1 MNGIEQ
7 LLRGALSSLDSP
19 EVRIS
24 WVRRKQQYS
33 CRIYASNRT
42 KTGHGTGATV
52 SEAISAAVASRMGAD
67 NVSAY

>member
-1 MNGIEQ
+1 MTGIEQ
-7 LLRGALSSLDSP
+7 LIRGALSSLDSP

-24 WVRRKQQYS
+24 WVRRKQEYS

-52 SEAISAAVASRMGAD
+52 AEAVEAAVASRMGAD
-67 NVSAY
+67 DVATH

>member
-1 MNGIEQ
+1 MTGIEQ
-7 LLRGALSSLDSP
+7 LIRGALSSLDSP

-24 WVRRKQQYS
+24 WVRRKQAYS

-52 SEAISAAVASRMGAD
+52 AEAVEAAVASRMGAD
-67 NVSAY
+67 DVATH

>member
-1 MNGIEQ
+1 MTGIEQ
-7 LLRGALSSLDSP
+7 LIRGALSSLDSP

-24 WVRRKQQYS
+24 WVRRKQEYS

-52 SEAISAAVASRMGAD
+52 AEAVEAAVASRMGAAD
-67 NVSAY
+67 VAAR